1 MNWLKIK
8 RQKNPLVL
16 NYIVLI
22 ALCGFALLP
31 IYVLGI
37 NTFKTRA
44 EIGQDSFA
52 WPAKFNF
59 SNLTQAW
66 TQGNFGTTMINS
78 LILVVFTV
86 ISIMVLG
93 GLAAYSLARLDPP
106 GSNAFIVYMLT
117 LSSVPIWIY
126 IIPLFILYKNL
137 GLLDTRQGLVLLYIA
152 LNSPFAIFLLRS
164 FMLNLPR
171 ELEDA
176 ARVDGADEIQV
187 LTRVVA
193 PLVWPG
199 FLTVGLVVA
208 LAVWNEFAL
217 AYVFIS
223 NDALL
228 PVTTSYF
235 RFRQRFGQDWALTSA
250 GAFIMI
256 LPVIIIFLA
265 LQRRFIEGLTQGGV
279 RG

>member
-1 MNWLKIK
+1 MNWLRIS
-8 RQKNPLVL
+8 RRRNPLFL

-52 WPAKFNF
+52 WPAKWNF
-59 SNLTQAW
+59 DNLTQAW
-66 TQGNFGTTMINS
+66 TQGNFGTTMTNS
-78 LILVVFTV
+78 LILVIFTV
-86 ISIMVLG
+86 FSIMVLG

-106 GSNAFIVYMLT
+106 GSNVFIVYMLT
-117 LSSVPIWIY
+117 LSSIPIWIY

-164 FMLNLPR
+164 FMLNLPK

-176 ARVDGADEIQV
+176 ARVDGANEIQV
-187 LTRVVA
+187 LTQVVA
-193 PLVWPG
+193 PLVWSG

-256 LPVIIIFLA
+256 LPVIIIFLS